1 MENENT
7 NITTTDVTT
16 VETNGQ
22 TEQTNVQENNST
34 VDATQ
39 NVQENAVESQA
50 TTVEGQV
57 GINTQVDNNL
67 STTGNVEASNE
78 TSDDVTELRR
88 QLDEYKLK
96 EEELLNLSQ
105 RLGTDKQGDTQIAA
119 AYQQLEIVNNQA
131 QQAYI
136 QLCNEFGVDYRP
148 DKIEASAK
156 ELLEKNPQ
164 GYYDLQYRLN
174 QLDTIVE
181 NKRAEVGNF
190 IYNRQLQAAN
200 NKYANVLNASP
211 AMKEALN
218 AYMGVNRNVNPI
230 EAMDGFMNL
239 AAPMY
244 REAFEYGKLYA
255 QQEAIKAAQQPKE
268 ILNNSTIA
276 TSTSHT
282 IDTPPTLTL
291 ADVEKMDIKTYAKNA
306 ALIDKLYAEGRLK

>member
-39 NVQENAVESQA
+39 NVQENAVESP
-50 TTVEGQV
+50 TTPVEGQ
-57 GINTQVDNNL
+57 GDINTQVDSNL

-291 ADVEKMDIKTYAKNA
+291 ADVEKMDVKTYAKNA
-306 ALIDKLYAEGRLK
+306 ALIDKLYAEGKLK

>member
-39 NVQENAVESQA
+39 NVQENAVESP
-50 TTVEGQV
+50 TTPVEGQ
-57 GINTQVDNNL
+57 GDINTQVDNNL
-67 STTGNVEASNE
+67 STTGNGEPSNK

-218 AYMGVNRNVNPI
+218 AYMGVNRNINPI

-268 ILNNSTIA
+268 ILNNNTIA

-291 ADVEKMDIKTYAKNA
+291 ADVEKMDVKTYAKNA
-306 ALIDKLYAEGRLK
+306 ALIDKLYAEGKLK

>member
-16 VETNGQ
+16 VGTDGQ
-22 TEQTNVQENNST
+22 TEQINVQENT
-34 VDATQ
+34 PTIDATQ
-39 NVQENAVESQA
+39 NVQENAVESPI
-50 TTVEGQV
+50 TPVEGQGV
-57 GINTQVDNNL
+57 INTQVDNNL
-67 STTGNVEASNE
+67 STTGNVEPSNE
-78 TSDDVTELRR
+78 TTDDVTELRR

-200 NKYANVLNASP
+200 NKYANVFNASP

-218 AYMGVNRNVNPI
+218 AYMGVNRNINPI

-268 ILNNSTIA
+268 ILNNNTIA

-291 ADVEKMDIKTYAKNA
+291 ADVEKMDVKTYAKNA
-306 ALIDKLYAEGRLK
+306 ALIDKLYAEGKLK